1 VQIGFVSG
9 LAVPVADT
17 LLSIASANISR
28 ARPSTNKRIG
38 KGLSAG
44 EEAGEYVAGTGGS
57 AGAAPEGRLVM
68 MMLIRIER
76 SFINMANG

>member
-1 VQIGFVSG
+1 
-9 LAVPVADT
+9 
-17 LLSIASANISR
+17 
-28 ARPSTNKRIG
+28 
-38 KGLSAG
+38 LSAG

>member
-28 ARPSTNKRIG
+28 ARPSTNKRG